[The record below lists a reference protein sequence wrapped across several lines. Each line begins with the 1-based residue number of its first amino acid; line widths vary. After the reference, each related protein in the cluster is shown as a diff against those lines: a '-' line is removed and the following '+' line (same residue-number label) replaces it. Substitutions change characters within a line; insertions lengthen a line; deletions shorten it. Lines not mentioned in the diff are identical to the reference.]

1 MTPAMNIQEMLKTN
15 QKISLSE
22 RLEEITLQQISTNE
36 QFRLNQAD
44 IFSNLKTLLDNELR
58 LESKFI

>member
-22 RLEEITLQQISTNE
+22 RLEEITRQQISTNE